1 MISEKEF
8 VDKYCENSY
17 ENISKFLELKAE
29 ENHKRIYANSIFRE
43 IVGRIET
50 ADPKMWYRLK
60 REEAE
65 TLPNEF
71 LEEKLKEL
79 KQNYVF
85 LDFKQGILGEVV
97 TIFWDFKDEEEE
109 N

>member
-1 MISEKEF
+1 MINEKEF

-17 ENISKFLELKAE
+17 ENISKFFELKAE
-29 ENHKRIYANSIFRE
+29 KNRKRIYANSIFRE

-50 ADPKMWYRLK
+50 ADPKMWYILK

-65 TLPNEF
+65 TFPNEF
-71 LEEKLKEL
+71 FEEKLKEL
-79 KQNYVF
+79 KQNYNF
-85 LDFKQGILGEVV
+85 LDFSVV
-97 TIFWDFKDEEEE
+97 EAAIINWCFKDKEEE

>member
-8 VDKYCENSY
+8 VDKYIENSY
-17 ENISKFLELKAE
+17 ENMSKFLELKAV
-29 ENHKRIYANSIFRE
+29 ENHKRIYANVIFRE

-50 ADPKMWYRLK
+50 ADPKMLYLLK

-71 LEEKLKEL
+71 FEEKLKEL
-79 KQNYVF
+79 KQNYNF
-85 LDFKQGILGEVV
+85 LDFSVV
-97 TIFWDFKDEEEE
+97 DAAIIKWDFKAEEEE